1 MKYRK
6 LNGNG
11 NGNFKTMADLEGK
24 EIEFPVT
31 FHLKAVMTG
40 TENDDDNKQKLV
52 DVFTRNDIDYRY
64 HDKKVSSKGSYVS
77 FTYEVTL
84 TSREQ
89 MKLLYDDL
97 RKIKEIKFA
106 V

>member
-1 MKYRK
+1 MALSKS
-6 LNGNG
+6 NGNG
-11 NGNFKTMADLEGK
+11 NIKSMADFEGK

-31 FHLKAVMTG
+31 YQMKAVMIG

-52 DVFTRNDIDYRY
+52 IVFMRHEIAYSYLN
-64 HDKKVSSKGSYVS
+64 KKVSSKGSYVS
-77 FTYEVTL
+77 FTYQVTL

-89 MKLLYDDL
+89 MNKLYADL
-97 RKIKEIKFA
+97 KKIKELKFA

>member
-1 MKYRK
+1 MKKSK

-11 NGNFKTMADLEGK
+11 HFRTMAGFEGRD
-24 EIEFPVT
+24 IEFPVT

-40 TENDDDNKQKLV
+40 TQNDDDNKQKLV
-52 DVFTRNDIDYRY
+52 DVFSRHKIDYRY

-84 TSREQ
+84 ISREQ
-89 MKLLYDDL
+89 MKLLYADL
-97 RKIKEIKFA
+97 RKIKGLKFA

>member
-1 MKYRK
+1 MKKSK

-11 NGNFKTMADLEGK
+11 HFKTMADFEGK
-24 EIEFPVT
+24 EIDFPVT
-31 FHLKAVMTG
+31 FHLKAVLTG
-40 TENDDDNKQKLV
+40 TKNDDENKQSLV
-52 DVFTRNDIDYRY
+52 DVFVRHNINYRY

-84 TSREQ
+84 VNHEQ
-89 MKLLYDDL
+89 MKLLYADL
-97 RKIKEIKFA
+97 RKIKELKFA